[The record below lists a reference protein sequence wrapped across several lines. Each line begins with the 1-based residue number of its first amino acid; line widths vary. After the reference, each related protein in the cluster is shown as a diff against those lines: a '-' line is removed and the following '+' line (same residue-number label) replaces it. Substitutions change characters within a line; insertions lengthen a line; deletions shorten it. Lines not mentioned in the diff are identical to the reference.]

1 MSERVPLTICV
12 SSGLCKHI
20 HFPLTEA
27 QERTCML
34 SDKDILLLSRLL
46 SLTHTPQPKARLWSQ
61 SSHSLAP
68 TSKPRPDSFY
78 PGWGVKLLWAGCIG
92 DGERQDPWEGDLDP
106 GVRGHLNM
114 STSLSVVQGSSY
126 HKKVYVNMSG
136 ALNMITNIAPLNDE
150 KGNCFTSKCLLL
162 SLLIRSLPCTQIQV
176 GKGHFFKLA
185 SLGISNSLRDAGR
198 DSCKQHDKGAKGS
211 LGWRIL
217 MACCLRITL
226 SPETS
231 LCSVYSLSTHWQ
243 QSGDFIKRV
252 TNKVKFL

>member
-1 MSERVPLTICV
+1 MEKGRILEKETWILVLEVIW
-12 SSGLCKHI
+12 
-20 HFPLTEA
+20 
-27 QERTCML
+27 TC
-34 SDKDILLLSRLL
+34 
-46 SLTHTPQPKARLWSQ
+46 PP
-61 SSHSLAP
+61 HSLWCRAVA
-68 TSKPRPDSFY
+68 T
-78 PGWGVKLLWAGCIG
+78 I
-92 DGERQDPWEGDLDP
+92 
-106 GVRGHLNM
+106 
-114 STSLSVVQGSSY
+114 
-126 HKKVYVNMSG
+126 KKYMWTSG